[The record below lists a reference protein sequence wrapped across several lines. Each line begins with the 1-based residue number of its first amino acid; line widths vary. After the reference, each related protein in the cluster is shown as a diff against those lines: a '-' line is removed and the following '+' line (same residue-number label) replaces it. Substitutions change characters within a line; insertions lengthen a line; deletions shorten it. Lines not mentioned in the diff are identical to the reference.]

1 VHRGGRTGRRRSAGR
16 TSSPTTSWALNVGWD
31 EELLKLEQELEARI
45 GKPVV
50 TSTQAALWPLLRL
63 AGVDTLIDGFGP
75 AYAGIFRMRIAI
87 FGTGGAGGYFGAQ
100 LARAG
105 EDVVFIAR
113 GPHLQAIRTTGLRL
127 DTPAGEIVIQPARA
141 TDDPAQVGEVDA
153 VLLGVKAW
161 QVTEA
166 AETLGPMIGPETM
179 VVPLQNGVEAP
190 SQLAA
195 QLGAGHVL
203 AGLCGTFSWVTAPG
217 RIRSIGASH
226 FIKFGELDNRPSERT
241 ELLRRVFERASVQVE
256 IPADIHKALW
266 DKFLLVVSFG
276 GMGALMRAPIGVIR
290 TMSETRRLLECCM
303 QEVDAVAEARRVAL
317 AASVVADTMAFLD
330 SLAENATTSLQRDI
344 IDGKPSELE
353 AWNGAVVRLAREA
366 GIAVPTHEAVYYCL
380 LPQELRARGRL
391 TFPV

>member
-1 VHRGGRTGRRRSAGR
+1 
-16 TSSPTTSWALNVGWD
+16 
-31 EELLKLEQELEARI
+31 
-45 GKPVV
+45 
-50 TSTQAALWPLLRL
+50 LLRL
-63 AGVDTLIDGFGP
+63 ARVDTLIEGFGRL
-75 AYAGIFRMRIAI
+75 GLCRNIRMRIAI

-100 LARAG
+100 LAHAG

-141 TDDPAQVGEVDA
+141 MDDPAQAGQVDV

-166 AETLGPMIGPETM
+166 AEALRPMIGPETI

-190 SQLAA
+190 SELAA
-195 QLGAGHVL
+195 QLGARHAL

-276 GMGALMRAPIGVIR
+276 GMGALTRAPIGVIR
-290 TMSETRRLLECCM
+290 TIPETRRLLQRCM
-303 QEVDAVAEARRVAL
+303 QEVNAVAEA
-317 AASVVADTMAFLD
+317 ASGFGGKC
-330 SLAENATTSLQRDI
+330 RCRH
-344 IDGKPSELE
+344 DGVS
-353 AWNGAVVRLAREA
+353 R
-366 GIAVPTHEAVYYCL
+366 
-380 LPQELRARGRL
+380 
-391 TFPV
+391 

>member
-1 VHRGGRTGRRRSAGR
+1 
-16 TSSPTTSWALNVGWD
+16 
-31 EELLKLEQELEARI
+31 
-45 GKPVV
+45 
-50 TSTQAALWPLLRL
+50 
-63 AGVDTLIDGFGP
+63 
-75 AYAGIFRMRIAI
+75 MRIAI

-100 LARAG
+100 LAHAG

-141 TDDPAQVGEVDA
+141 TDDPAQAGQVDV

-166 AETLGPMIGPETM
+166 AEALRPMIGPETI

-195 QLGAGHVL
+195 QLGARHAL
-203 AGLCGTFSWVTAPG
+203 AGLCGIFSWVTAPG

-276 GMGALMRAPIGVIR
+276 GMGALTRAPIGVIR
-290 TMSETRRLLECCM
+290 TIPETRRLLQCCM
-303 QEVDAVAEARRVAL
+303 QEVNAVAEARRVAL

-366 GIAVPTHEAVYYCL
+366 GVAVPTHEAVYYCL